1 MKKVLI
7 ASKNPVKIN
16 ATKKAFEDV
25 FTDHFEFEGVSAD
38 SLVSD
43 QPMSNDETLK
53 GATNRLQNIQHLEA
67 DYLVSIEGGVD
78 LLDNNYEAFAW
89 IVISDKNKIGKAKTA
104 TFPLPLKISN
114 LIKEGYELGDAD
126 DMVFKR
132 SNSKQKN
139 GAVGIL
145 TDNLINRTDYYTH
158 AIILALIPF
167 TNTLDNFLS
176 ARYPKIYKTIKWLGR
191 KRIDKIKFKYSK
203 IRNAENFEKYKSYRM
218 IVLKK

>member
-1 MKKVLI
+1 MDNCYVKDAKSAYRYHILMKKVII

-16 ATKKAFEDV
+16 ATKKAFENV
-25 FTDHFEFEGVSAD
+25 FNDRFEFEGFSAD

-43 QPMSNDETLK
+43 QPMNNIETLT
-53 GATNRLQNIQHLEA
+53 GAMNRLENIQHLKA
-67 DYLVSIEGGVD
+67 DYFVSIEGGVD
-78 LLDNNYEAFAW
+78 LLDDNYEVFAW
-89 IVISDKNKIGKAKTA
+89 IIISDKKKTGKAKTA
-104 TFPLPLKISN
+104 TFPLPLKISK

-145 TDNLINRTDYYTH
+145 SNNLINRTDYYVH

-167 TNTLDNFLS
+167 TN
-176 ARYPKIYKTIKWLGR
+176 
-191 KRIDKIKFKYSK
+191 SK
-203 IRNAENFEKYKSYRM
+203 LY
-218 IVLKK
+218 